1 MPISAASLETS
12 LRNTFEP
19 THLEIQ
25 DTSNGCGENYAVV
38 IVSKVFEGKMTL
50 ARHRLVNELL
60 KDEISQMHAFS
71 QIPEPKELL
80 RARRTSTQNLFDQY
94 LINDDLS
101 DPIIPALVIN
111 IVARED
117 ITVAS
122 TSQVDKPK

>member
-71 QIPEPKELL
+71 QKTYTPQQWETLKAKE
-80 RARRTSTQNLFDQY
+80 AAQ
-94 LINDDLS
+94 
-101 DPIIPALVIN
+101 
-111 IVARED
+111 
-117 ITVAS
+117 
-122 TSQVDKPK
+122 